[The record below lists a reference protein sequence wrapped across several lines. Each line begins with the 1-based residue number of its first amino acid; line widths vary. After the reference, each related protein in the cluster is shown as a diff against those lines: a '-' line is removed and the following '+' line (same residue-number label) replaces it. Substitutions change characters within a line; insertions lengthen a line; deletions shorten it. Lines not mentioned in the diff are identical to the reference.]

1 MRNVEDKDMV
11 LRDLIAE
18 ACRKAGVTIVATGSN
33 PYRVTP
39 GLSLAMAM
47 RDIRNNGTQRE

>member
-1 MRNVEDKDMV
+1 VREVQDKDLV
-11 LRDLIAE
+11 LRDLISE
-18 ACRKAGVTIVATGSN
+18 ACKKAGVTIVATGGN